1 MATSNQTKIKGTF
14 LIGIVQTFYSLN
26 ALSELK
32 IDALLTDI
40 DPDGWYPIDYALR
53 AFKAL
58 ESSGKLY
65 PKLLYQAGVYF
76 IQAWFDNGGRDL
88 ALGSMGHL
96 RLQDNSNGIK
106 LVFKDYDPDKLYSKI
121 ITIDE
126 EQGYA
131 ELELSDILPVEFM
144 KGVFYNGIFMWDDL
158 LWIDMKVDIIE
169 EAEDYTRTRLTYHFK
184 QEDASFNNKAIE
196 AFTDDLSLDN
206 EPSISEDMA
215 LLLAWRL
222 KGMTAL
228 LNTERQINLRTNEM
242 LGAALQEQITITEA
256 LKKAKDEAESANET
270 IRKQSVIDFLTGLNN
285 KRYFDDTFKKMWF
298 SCMRRKELICVF
310 MIDIDHFKLYNDS
323 YGHLEGDQALKD
335 VAKCLRE
342 TIHRSDDIIARF
354 GGEEFVVAV
363 VNSSVEQI
371 ELIAQK
377 IMNRV
382 EKEHIPHETSPVAD
396 YLTIS
401 IGTASCIPT
410 KDHEPE
416 DLIRCADNALYKG
429 KELGRNKHYHI
440 SDCPAKQKTIQKNR

>member
-1 MATSNQTKIKGTF
+1 MSNQTKIKGTF
-14 LIGIVQTFYSLN
+14 LIGIVQTFYSLY

-40 DPDGWYPIDYALR
+40 DPHAWYPIDYALR

-58 ESSGKLY
+58 ENSGKLY

-76 IQAWFDNGGRDL
+76 IQAWFENGGRDL
-88 ALGSMGHL
+88 GLGSMGHL
-96 RLQDNSNGIK
+96 RLQDNSMGIK

-126 EQGYA
+126 ERGYA
-131 ELELSDILPVEFM
+131 ELELSDILPIEFM
-144 KGVFYNGIFMWDDL
+144 KGVFYNGLFMWEDL
-158 LWIDMKVDIIE
+158 LWIDMKVEILE
-169 EAEDYTRTRLTYHFK
+169 EAEEFTRSRLTCHFK
-184 QEDASFNNKAIE
+184 QEDPLFNNKAIE
-196 AFTDDLSLDN
+196 AFTDNLSLDN
-206 EPSISEDMA
+206 IPPISQDMA

-242 LGAALQEQITITEA
+242 LGAALQEQIIITEA
-256 LKKAKDEAESANET
+256 LEKAKNEAEFANET
-270 IRKQSVIDFLTGLNN
+270 IRKQSIIDFLTGLNN

-298 SCMRRKELICVF
+298 SCMRRQELICVF

-323 YGHLEGDQALKD
+323 YGHLEGDKALKN
-335 VAKCLRE
+335 VAKCLKE

-363 VNSSVEQI
+363 ANASVEQI
-371 ELIAQK
+371 KLMAKK
-377 IMNRV
+377 IMARV
-382 EKEHIPHETSPVAD
+382 TKKEIPHETSPVAD
-396 YLTIS
+396 YLTIT

-410 KDHEPE
+410 TELEPE
-416 DLIRCADNALYKG
+416 DLIRCADNALYIG

-440 SDCPAKQKTIQKNR
+440 SDCPAKQKTIQKKR